1 MQKPNT
7 PCSSHNKKFTNTLIG
22 IILLLIGALLI
33 LRQSGFP
40 VPRWIFGWEMILITI
55 GIFVG
60 IKTKFRDFGWLVMI
74 AIGVLFLLK
83 DIYPYTPI
91 RNYIWPALFILFGL
105 VFVLR
110 SFITK
115 EKTNRQDR
123 LENGEEGTDVSKNDI
138 LDLAAVFGGIKQTVV
153 SKNFKGGEVVCVFG
167 GAEINLTQADFTDI
181 IEIELV
187 QVFGGTKLIIPANW
201 KIRSESAVVFGGI
214 EDKRP
219 QSLNPE
225 TEKVLVIRGTTLFG
239 GIDIRSF

>member
-1 MQKPNT
+1 MQKSNT
-7 PCSSHNKKFTNTLIG
+7 SCSTHNKKFTNTSIG
-22 IILLLIGALLI
+22 IILLIIGVLLI

-60 IKTKFRDFGWLVMI
+60 IKTRFRDFGWMILV

-83 DIYPYTPI
+83 DIYPDTSI
-91 RNYIWPALFILFGL
+91 RNYIWPALFILIGL
-105 VFVLR
+105 VFVFR
-110 SFITK
+110 SFVVK
-115 EKTNRQDR
+115 EKSNSQKT
-123 LENGEEGTDVSKNDI
+123 LENGEEGVDVSKNDI

-167 GAEINLTQADFTDI
+167 GAEINLTQADFSDI
-181 IEIELV
+181 VEIEMV

-219 QSLNPE
+219 QSLNPD
-225 TEKVLVIRGTTLFG
+225 TEKVLVIRGTTIFG